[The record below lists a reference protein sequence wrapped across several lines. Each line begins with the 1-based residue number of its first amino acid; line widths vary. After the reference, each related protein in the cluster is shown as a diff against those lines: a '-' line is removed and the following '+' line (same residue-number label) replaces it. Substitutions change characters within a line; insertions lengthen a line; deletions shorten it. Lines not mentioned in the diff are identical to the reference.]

1 MEFLNEYGLFLAKTI
16 TLVVALLFVIMI
28 VLANATRQKPE
39 GKPKGHI
46 TVYKLNDELD
56 NMKED
61 IRHEILD
68 EELLKLEAKEAKK
81 KDKAEKKAKV
91 KALKEAAKKEA
102 AAEKAGEEH
111 SALEFLEDRKRIFVL
126 SFDGDTAASDVEDL
140 RHVITAVLQVARSG
154 VDAVM
159 LRLESPGG
167 MVHAYGLASS
177 QLARLRKHGVHLT
190 ICVDKV
196 AASGGYMMACIAN
209 DLIAA
214 PFAYIGSIGVLVQLP
229 NVNRLLKD
237 NKIDFEMITAGEYKR
252 TLTTFGEN
260 TDADRAKVQEEVDEM
275 HGLFKAFIHEY
286 RPALDVAH
294 VATGEVWSGT
304 QALTKGLVDSLDTS
318 DEWLVAKCKDADVF
332 EVSWEHK
339 RGITD
344 RLSSLFEGSLRS
356 AIAKSLTHWMHRAD
370 KEKFFS

>member
-1 MEFLNEYGLFLAKTI
+1 MEFLSDYGLFLAKTI
-16 TLVVALLFVIMI
+16 TLVVALLFLFMI

-39 GKPKGHI
+39 GKPKGHV
-46 TVYKLNDELD
+46 TVFKLNDELD

-68 EELLKLEAKEAKK
+68 EEMLKLEAKEEKK
-81 KDKAEKKAKV
+81 KDKAEKKAKQ
-91 KALKEAAKKEA
+91 KALKQKIKLAEASD
-102 AAEKAGEEH
+102 EEVE
-111 SALEFLEDRKRIFVL
+111 LESLDDRKRVFVL
-126 SFDGDTAASDVEDL
+126 SFDGDTAASAVEDL
-140 RHVITAVLQVARSG
+140 RHMVTAVLQVARSN
-154 VDAVM
+154 VDEVM

-167 MVHAYGLASS
+167 MVHGYGLAAS
-177 QLARLRKHGVHLT
+177 QLARLRKHGVRLT

-209 DLIAA
+209 ELIAA

-229 NVNRLLKD
+229 NVHRLLKD

-275 HGLFKAFIHEY
+275 HDLFKTFIHEY
-286 RPALDVAH
+286 RPALDLSK

-304 QALTKGLVDSLDTS
+304 QALTKGLIDSLDTS
-318 DEWLVAKCKDADVF
+318 DEWIVGKCKDADVF
-332 EVSWEHK
+332 EVEWEHK
-339 RGITD
+339 RHLSE
-344 RLSSLFEGSLRS
+344 RLSALFEGSLRS
-356 AIAKSLTHWMHRAD
+356 AISKTLTQWLHRAD